1 MTTQHNQESVEIVD
15 TVIVGGGQAGL
26 ALGSYLARQG
36 RDFVI
41 LDADARV
48 GDAWRLRWDSL
59 RLFTPAKFDGLPGMP
74 FPGDRLSFPTKDEM
88 ADYLASYATRLGLPV
103 RTGVRVDRLWREG
116 DRHVVTSGNQRW
128 EATNVV
134 VATGGHQLPKLPTFA
149 DQLSSGI
156 VQMHSSAYRGP
167 NQLQPGEVLVVGVG
181 NSGAEIALELSRT
194 HPTVLA
200 GQPSAEMP
208 FRHGRTAARFVLPVV
223 RFVGMHVLNLNTPV
237 GRKAAPK
244 FIASAA
250 PLIRTKTADLA
261 RAGVRSV
268 PRVIGV
274 RDGLP
279 VVDGG
284 EVLEVANVV
293 WCTGYFEDFSWVDLP
308 IFDDEGRPQHH
319 RGIVESSPGLYFL
332 GLEFQFAAAS
342 ATLPGMCR
350 DAEYLAGHLADT
362 SPQRSDRVAAMTGD
376 GRRSV

>member
-1 MTTQHNQESVEIVD
+1 MTTQQNHPSVEIVD

-26 ALGSYLARQG
+26 ALGWHLARQG

-41 LDADARV
+41 LDAHQRI

-74 FPGDRLSFPTKDEM
+74 FPGDRLAFPTKDEM
-88 ADYLASYATRLGLPV
+88 ADYLAAYAGRFELPV
-103 RTGVRVDRLWREG
+103 RTGVRVDRLWRDRDRYVVSSG
-116 DRHVVTSGNQRW
+116 DLRW
-128 EATNVV
+128 EAANVV
-134 VATGGHQLPKLPTFA
+134 VAIGGQQVPKRPAFA

-156 VQMHSSAYRGP
+156 VQLHSSAYRGP
-167 NQLQPGEVLVVGVG
+167 NQLRPGEVLVVGVG
-181 NSGAEIALELSRT
+181 NSGAEIALELSQT
-194 HPTVLA
+194 HPTLLS

-208 FRHGRTAARFVLPVV
+208 FRHGRAAARFVLPVV

-244 FIASAA
+244 FVASAT
-250 PLIRTKTADLA
+250 PLIRTKTRDLA

-279 VVDGG
+279 VAEGG
-284 EVLEVANVV
+284 EVLEVSNVV
-293 WCTGYFEDFSWVDLP
+293 WCTGYVEDFSWVDLP
-308 IFDDEGRPQHH
+308 VFDGEGRPQHH
-319 RGIVESSPGLYFL
+319 RGVVETSPGLYFL

-342 ATLPGMCR
+342 ATLPGVTR
-350 DAEYLAGHLADT
+350 DAEYLARQLAAT
-362 SPQRSDRVAAMTGD
+362 TGQGSQRAPAMTGQ
-376 GRRSV
+376 GQQSV

>member
-1 MTTQHNQESVEIVD
+1 MTTQHSHESVEIVD

-26 ALGSYLARQG
+26 ALGSYLAQQG

-41 LDADARV
+41 LDAHAHV

-59 RLFTPAKFDGLPGMP
+59 RLFTPAKFNGLPGIP
-74 FPGDRLSFPTKDEM
+74 FPGDRLAFPTKDEL

-103 RTGVRVDRLWREG
+103 RTGVRVDRLWRED
-116 DRHVVTSGNQRW
+116 DRYVVTSGDQRW

-134 VATGGHQLPKLPTFA
+134 VATGGHQLPKRPTFA
-149 DQLSSGI
+149 DQLSGDI
-156 VQMHSSAYRGP
+156 VSLHSSAYRGP

-208 FRHGRTAARFVLPVV
+208 FRHGRTAARFLLPIV

-244 FIASAA
+244 FTASAV
-250 PLIRTKTADLA
+250 PLIRTKTTDLA
-261 RAGVRSV
+261 RAGVRSA

-284 EVLEVANVV
+284 EVLEVSNVV

-308 IFDDEGRPQHH
+308 VFDDEGRPQHH
-319 RGIVESSPGLYFL
+319 RGVVESSPGLYFL

-350 DAEYLAGHLADT
+350 DAEYLARHLAAT
-362 SPQRSDRVAAMTGD
+362 SPPRSDRVPAMTGE
-376 GRRSV
+376 GQRSV